1 MKKKLCLIGLIS
13 VLLSAGCGSRNK
25 TVPDLPPAPAEERDY
40 DFIFVC
46 PIIDNEYWQ
55 SCIQGI
61 WDADEELGTTTHVTL
76 VKQLILT
83 GKSFDIWEK
92 RWNQSLTESWVMRVS
107 GPCFLL

>member
-55 SCIQGI
+55 S
-61 WDADEELGTTTHVTL
+61 
-76 VKQLILT
+76 
-83 GKSFDIWEK
+83 
-92 RWNQSLTESWVMRVS
+92 
-107 GPCFLL
+107 

>member
-61 WDADEELGTTTHVTL
+61 WDADEELGTTTHVT
-76 VKQLILT
+76 
-83 GKSFDIWEK
+83 GPREAADFDREIIRWEK